1 MPITSENIVNCP
13 KCGQAMD
20 VTVLP
25 PYSRAACPSCGETVR
40 VKTRMGA
47 YRLTGRLGK
56 GGMSVV
62 FRAQDAV
69 LGREV
74 ALKVLSES
82 WSDDAVRCDR
92 FEKEARIMA
101 RVSHENLVKVYSVG
115 HDHGLFYI
123 AMELV
128 EGQGLDELIAQL
140 GRVPEDKT
148 LALMQDVVRGLEA
161 AHQAGLLHRDIKP
174 ANILQAV
181 DGTAKI
187 VDFGL
192 SLLNSEED
200 TEKEIWVTP
209 YYAAPETLLRTG
221 EDFRTDMY
229 ALGATMYHM
238 LVGAPPPVD
247 TGHSTDLLLES
258 KKKLPSLAQVAPD
271 ISPFSCFIV
280 DKLMS
285 YELEGRF
292 SSYAELMDALQHAID
307 KNGEFSDNAPNKDWS
322 AYRRLSAR
330 KRRRSKNMG
339 VVYMVL
345 TLMAVILAVAVFLSI
360 RYWGQD
366 DEEATDVVAA
376 APVTEV
382 LKPPTPEEYMENETP
397 MERAERYGRLYE
409 AAMAAIKEKNVRKA
423 EGLFR
428 DLTEQAACPLSTAM
442 WAGLNRVL
450 CLWNVGQFPDGL
462 TRLNE
467 LSQRL
472 ASCADKAEVERA
484 KNVGEVIVLLNDAT
498 VYAVPDSVTN
508 PELRLLAHVGLALK
522 CWSVGGKWTSYKSL
536 HQEVEMVAQDAADS
550 ELSLLA
556 AIWIENLEVYTE
568 QFGILMKVYELPEK
582 THAEWIAKK
591 KAAEALR
598 AAMLNGDVPAEY
610 TSFAAVEGIL
620 SHLLMQEEEVRMYE
634 KEEKERKEKEL
645 AATEADKKKEEKLK
659 AQREKEKLARQQRT
673 YKDVCQEMEE
683 RFTESGDYE
692 EIIDFLKKTEDELS
706 VADEKYKVKV
716 RREMT
721 EAMLPLIEGMKKTL
735 PDVLTRKKNLVLTLK
750 NGDKALLTG
759 IKDGRLSV
767 EKGKERESALIGWE
781 QMDFKS
787 MRSLSME
794 CRRLQPEV
802 FKPLNKNYNEP
813 LLIFAKLTNSMSA
826 EQESKVLEKMDEEF
840 IEMWQ
845 LWMDFYE

>member
-1 MPITSENIVNCP
+1 MSPPSENIVNCP
-13 KCGQAMD
+13 ECGQAMD

-25 PYSRAACPSCGETVR
+25 PYSRAVCPACGGAVR

-82 WSDDAVRCDR
+82 WSGDAVRCDR

-128 EGQGLDELIAQL
+128 EGQGLDVLISQL

-181 DGTAKI
+181 EGTSKI

-200 TEKEIWVTP
+200 TEKVIWVTP

-258 KKKLPSLAQVAPD
+258 KKKLPSLVQAAPD
-271 ISPFSCFIV
+271 ISPVCCFIV

-292 SSYAELMDALQHAID
+292 SSYADLMDALQQAID
-307 KNGEFSDNAPNKDWS
+307 KNGEIADKTPNKDWS
-322 AYRRLSAR
+322 AQRRLNAR
-330 KRRRSKNMG
+330 QRRRSKYMG
-339 VVYMVL
+339 LAYVAFTL
-345 TLMAVILAVAVFLSI
+345 TALILGVAVFLI
-360 RYWGQD
+360 VRYWGADD
-366 DEEATDVVAA
+366 DENVAVTD
-376 APVTEV
+376 APVMEV
-382 LKPPTPEEYMENETP
+382 PEPPTPEEYVEHETP
-397 MERAERYGRLYE
+397 MERAARYGRLYE

-428 DLTEQAACPLSTAM
+428 DLTGQSACPLSTAM
-442 WAGLNRVL
+442 WAGLNQVL
-450 CLWNVGQFPDGL
+450 CLWTVGQFPDGL
-462 TRLNE
+462 NRLNE

-484 KNVGEVIVLLNDAT
+484 KNVGEVIALLNDAT
-498 VYAVPDSVTN
+498 AYAVPDSVTN
-508 PELRLLAHVGLALK
+508 PELRLLAYVGQALK
-522 CWSVGGKWTSYKSL
+522 CWSVGGKWTSYKEF
-536 HQEVEMVAQDAADS
+536 HQGIEMVSQDAADP
-550 ELSLLA
+550 ELTLLA
-556 AIWIENLEVYTE
+556 DIWIENLEVYTE
-568 QFGILMKVYELPEK
+568 QFGILMKVHELPEK

-591 KAAEALR
+591 KAVEALR
-598 AAMLNGDVPAEY
+598 AGMLNGDVTA
-610 TSFAAVEGIL
+610 TSTSYAAVESIL

-634 KEEKERKEKEL
+634 KEEKKRKAEEL
-645 AATEADKKKEEKLK
+645 AAAQADKKEEERLK
-659 AQREKEKLARQQRT
+659 AQRKKEELALQQRT
-673 YKDVCQEMEE
+673 YEDVCQEMEE
-683 RFTESGDYE
+683 RFSVSGDYE
-692 EIIDFLKKTEDELS
+692 QVIDFLKKTEDELS
-706 VADEKYKVKV
+706 VTDEKYKVKV

-721 EAMLPLIEGMKKTL
+721 EAMLPLIKGMRKTL
-735 PDVLTRKKNLVLTLK
+735 PDVLTRKKNMVLTLK
-750 NGDKALLTG
+750 DGSKALLTG
-759 IKDGRLSV
+759 MKDGRLTV
-767 EKGKERESALIGWE
+767 KKGRERESALIGWE
-781 QMDFKS
+781 QLDFKS
-787 MRSLSME
+787 MRALSLE
-794 CRRLQPEV
+794 CRRLHPEV
-802 FKPLNKNYNEP
+802 FKPINKNFNEP
-813 LLIFAKLTNSMSA
+813 LLIFSKLTNTMSA
-826 EQESKVLEKMDEEF
+826 AQESKVLEKMDEEF
-840 IEMWQ
+840 VEVW
-845 LWMDFYE
+845 